1 MATIRIPTPL
11 RAYTG
16 GLKEVEVE
24 GDTAGSVLESLAH
37 RHPNIKPHLFDETG
51 ELRAYVNLFVNDE
64 DIRNLQSHMTPIAES
79 DRLMIIPSIA
89 GGLKITKE

>member
-1 MATIRIPTPL
+1 MTTIRIPTPL

-24 GDTAGSVLESLAH
+24 GDTVGSVLEALAYL
-37 RHPNIKPHLFDETG
+37 HPSVKPHLFDDLGT
-51 ELRAYVNLFVNDE
+51 LRSYVNLFVNDE
-64 DIRNLQSHMTPIAES
+64 DIRNLQGHETPITES

-89 GGLKITKE
+89 GGSKSTRE